1 MQLLEN
7 ERIDDLELNGLKLIQ
22 DTKAFCF
29 GIDAVDLANFVTS
42 KNEAIVVDLGCG
54 NGIIPVLLS
63 AKIKYKKIYGIEIQ
77 PKVAEL
83 ARRNITFNNLEDSI
97 EIINEDLKNIVDRL
111 GKASADI
118 VVSNPPYRTSGCGKV
133 NIDDSKAIARHEI
146 ACNLEDVI
154 KNASLL
160 LKPLGKFFMVHRPD
174 RLVDII
180 CTMRQYNL
188 EPKNI
193 KFIYDSKDK
202 GATHVLLEGLKGGKK
217 FVVVNREERR

>member
-1 MQLLEN
+1 MDKKKKMN
-7 ERIDDLELNGLKLIQ
+7 LI
-22 DTKAFCF
+22 
-29 GIDAVDLANFVTS
+29 
-42 KNEAIVVDLGCG
+42 KNE
-54 NGIIPVLLS
+54 P
-63 AKIKYKKIYGIEIQ
+63 KKITSFQ
-77 PKVAEL
+77 
-83 ARRNITFNNLEDSI
+83 
-97 EIINEDLKNIVDRL
+97 KN
-111 GKASADI
+111 
-118 VVSNPPYRTSGCGKV
+118 Y
-133 NIDDSKAIARHEI
+133 IDESKAIARHEI

-154 KNASLL
+154 KNTSLL